1 MNDGKSGQQIGQ
13 EYVDK
18 LTRYLDS
25 IDALPARMGK
35 VNMTAIA
42 EVSGV
47 PRQSLYKNEDC
58 RVLMEQA
65 IAQKGLVG
73 IEARN
78 EGDGDKV
85 RQERRIMA
93 LEQSNAA
100 IVAENYELR
109 RQLKKFRHLEEMME
123 QGKRVIL

>member
-1 MNDGKSGQQIGQ
+1 VSFNKSGQQIGQ

-18 LTRYLDS
+18 LKLYLDS
-25 IDALPARMGK
+25 IDSLPARSGK
-35 VNMTAIA
+35 VSMTAIA
-42 EVSGV
+42 EASGV
-47 PRQSLYKNEDC
+47 PRQSLYKNDDC

-65 IAQKGLVG
+65 IVQKGLVG
-73 IEARN
+73 IEVRI
-78 EGDGDKV
+78 EGDVEKV
-85 RQERRIMA
+85 RQERRITS

-100 IVAENYELR
+100 LVAENYELR